1 MSKVC
6 EICGKAPSAG
16 RNVSHSHRVTNRT
29 FRPNIQ
35 KVTIKLNGKVKRAN
49 AGHAALQCFGVFGMA
64 QPAAANGL
72 AKFLHQSP
80 LRKGVIVSVDEDGV
94 LISLYV
100 VLEHGVNINV
110 VSTNLVDQVTFAL
123 EEFVQAPLKGID
135 VHVQGIK
142 VR

>member
-49 AGHAALQCFGVFGMA
+49 VCTKCLKAGHVERA
-64 QPAAANGL
+64 
-72 AKFLHQSP
+72 
-80 LRKGVIVSVDEDGV
+80 
-94 LISLYV
+94 
-100 VLEHGVNINV
+100 
-110 VSTNLVDQVTFAL
+110 
-123 EEFVQAPLKGID
+123 
-135 VHVQGIK
+135 
-142 VR
+142 

>member
-49 AGHAALQCFGVFGMA
+49 VCTTCLKAG
-64 QPAAANGL
+64 
-72 AKFLHQSP
+72 
-80 LRKGVIVSVDEDGV
+80 
-94 LISLYV
+94 
-100 VLEHGVNINV
+100 NV
-110 VSTNLVDQVTFAL
+110 ERA
-123 EEFVQAPLKGID
+123 
-135 VHVQGIK
+135 
-142 VR
+142 